1 MTTHTML
8 AVRKTQPQP
17 GVDLARVALPQCRP
31 HEVLV
36 RLRATS
42 ICGTDLHIYNWDTWA
57 QHRITLPRI
66 LGHEAAGEVVEVGK
80 DVQGIVV
87 GDLVSA
93 ETHIPC
99 GHCYQCRTGKPEIC
113 QQLKILGVDT
123 DGAFAEYM
131 ALPEVDV
138 WKNDPSIPLEYT
150 AIQEP
155 LGNAIDT
162 VLAEDVA
169 GKTVLVTGC
178 GPIGLLAIGIARAS
192 GATSIFAT
200 EVSPYRLQLAT
211 RMGAT
216 HAWNPQELDIVA
228 AVHEETDG
236 NGVDVLLEMSG
247 NAGALQQGLQALTQ
261 GGRVSL
267 LGIFS
272 GPVSLD
278 LNTQVILKDIR
289 IYGITGRHMFA
300 TWYKAARFLRAGLL
314 DPSPIITH
322 RLPLSEFVQ
331 AMQLIAQGECGKVIL
346 LPE

>member
-1 MTTHTML
+1 MATETML
-8 AVRKTQPQP
+8 AVMKTHPER
-17 GVDLARVALPQCRP
+17 GVDITRAEIPRCRP
-31 HEVLV
+31 HEVLI

-42 ICGTDLHIYNWDTWA
+42 VCGTDLHIYNWDAWA
-57 QHRITLPRI
+57 QQRLVLPRI
-66 LGHEAAGEVVEVGK
+66 IGHEAAGEVVTVGA
-80 DVQGIVV
+80 DVQGIAV
-87 GDLVSA
+87 GDMVSA

-113 QQLKILGVDT
+113 RHLKILGVDT
-123 DGAFAEYM
+123 DGAFAEYV

-138 WKNDPSIPLEYT
+138 WKNAPTIPLEWT

-192 GATSIFAT
+192 GATCIFAA
-200 EVSPYRLQLAT
+200 EVSAFRRQLAK

-216 HAWNPQELDIVA
+216 WVYNPLEVNIVE
-228 AVHEETDG
+228 AVRAETNGD
-236 NGVDVLLEMSG
+236 GVDVLLEMSG
-247 NAGALQQGLQALTQ
+247 NATALKQGIQALTQ

-267 LGIFS
+267 LGLFE
-272 GPVSLD
+272 GPVSFD
-278 LNTQVILKDIR
+278 LNTDIILKDVR
-289 IYGITGRHMFA
+289 LYGITGRHIFA
-300 TWYKAARFLRAGLL
+300 TWYKAARFLQSGLL

-322 RLPLSEFVQ
+322 RFPLEEFDR
-331 AMQLIAQGECGKVIL
+331 AMDLIAHGECGKVLL
-346 LPE
+346 LP